1 MSLKDKYK
9 ALSNDR
15 PYAKIGIDGMAG
27 SGKSYT
33 AVEIAIGI
41 HKERKCENEILCF
54 LTNNDPGIQLL
65 DWFFAENGIEAVF
78 IKSDSLSDLGQAI
91 RDAEEAQTPLIIDSI
106 THVWKQF
113 QDDYID
119 QRNEVKSRKLGFP
132 VKSRDVNFPDWKEIK
147 PKWEKEFN
155 DLFVQARTDI
165 IMCGRASYEYD
176 FQSLNGEGSKKELV
190 KTGIKMMTEKNT
202 AFEPDINI
210 EMRMQ
215 RIFDGD
221 KTIEVYREGFI
232 KKDRTTKVDGMT
244 FKNPTYAAIRPAF
257 LSIMSGS
264 KMVIQHRT
272 KPNKFDISDGDGSK
286 KIVLEKIQAEFDRMK
301 FGTSKDDKAAKVEVM
316 KAIFSTTSAE
326 EIGKMKTTEL
336 ESSLIDCEAFGNWYI
351 DACNTAQ
358 AEGNKPP
365 TIEAMKSKLDELRK
379 KP

>member
-1 MSLKDKYK
+1 
-9 ALSNDR
+9 
-15 PYAKIGIDGMAG
+15 
-27 SGKSYT
+27 
-33 AVEIAIGI
+33 
-41 HKERKCENEILCF
+41 
-54 LTNNDPGIQLL
+54 
-65 DWFFAENGIEAVF
+65 
-78 IKSDSLSDLGQAI
+78 
-91 RDAEEAQTPLIIDSI
+91 
-106 THVWKQF
+106 
-113 QDDYID
+113 
-119 QRNEVKSRKLGFP
+119 
-132 VKSRDVNFPDWKEIK
+132 
-147 PKWEKEFN
+147 
-155 DLFVQARTDI
+155 
-165 IMCGRASYEYD
+165 
-176 FQSLNGEGSKKELV
+176 
-190 KTGIKMMTEKNT
+190 
-202 AFEPDINI
+202 
-210 EMRMQ
+210 
-215 RIFDGD
+215 
-221 KTIEVYREGFI
+221 
-232 KKDRTTKVDGMT
+232 MT

-365 TIEAMKSKLDELRK
+365 TIEAMKSKLDELSK